1 MCLDQLH
8 ALEFQFKFQFWFIV
22 SDGIGR
28 KILRVSLGKMLNGV
42 WKVWTICSRYCEFD
56 RINYS
61 NLDGIGDEN
70 VPLPPFKRSASRAV
84 KHFIGILNRLINE
97 LTYIAIVVACVQ
109 LDRAMLTIL
118 HGHM

>member
-1 MCLDQLH
+1 M
-8 ALEFQFKFQFWFIV
+8 ESGKFGLFAHDIV
-22 SDGIGR
+22 NSIVLIIQTWMESETKTFHCHR
-28 KILRVSLGKMLNGV
+28 S
-42 WKVWTICSRYCEFD
+42 
-56 RINYS
+56 
-61 NLDGIGDEN
+61 
-70 VPLPPFKRSASRAV
+70 KRSASRAV